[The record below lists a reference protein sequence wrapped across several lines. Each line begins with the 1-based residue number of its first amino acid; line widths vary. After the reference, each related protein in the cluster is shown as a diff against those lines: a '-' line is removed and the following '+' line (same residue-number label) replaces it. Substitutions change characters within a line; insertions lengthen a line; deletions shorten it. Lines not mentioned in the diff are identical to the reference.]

1 MFYKKMPSLTIG
13 NHRASIPV
21 IQGGMGV
28 GISLSGLASSV
39 AHSGGIG
46 VIAANAVGMIDL
58 DYFVDGKAA
67 NIRALRSEIRK
78 ARKMSSGV
86 LGVNIM
92 VATNDFKDLMRVSIE
107 EKIDIMILG
116 AGLPIKGIPVD
127 ECRKNNVAVVPIV
140 SSARAASLIF
150 RSWEKKYSDIPDAVI
165 VEGPEAGGHIGF
177 KQEQIEDPSY
187 SLECLVPEVIETV
200 GDFSD
205 KYEKNIPVIAAGG
218 IYTGEDIF
226 NIMRKGAS
234 GVQMGTRFVVTD
246 ECDAHENFKKAY
258 IASCKENLKII
269 KSPVGMIGRAIEN
282 NFLKKAHSGEKMKF
296 ACPWKCLA
304 SCKAESAN
312 YCISIALDNARRG
325 NLEEGYAFAG
335 SNAFRTEEIVPVKK
349 LISTLW
355 EEYCMAVGSCW
366 EKLNSEYARM
376 LDNLVSL
383 KEDYVFTVDRTVS
396 RIKEDYESSVK
407 KFSDFKVECTQTF
420 EKNFTSVKKEYFRK
434 YEKGLVFIKNETD
447 SVFEKMEKI
456 RTDFR
461 SLMSSYG
468 IA

>member
-1 MFYKKMPSLTIG
+1 MFSGKMPSLTIG
-13 NHRASIPV
+13 KHCASIPV

-39 AHSGGIG
+39 AQSGGIG
-46 VIAANAVGMIDL
+46 VIAANAVGMIDSE
-58 DYFVDGKAA
+58 YFVDGKSA
-67 NIRALRSEIRK
+67 NLRVLRNEIRK

-92 VATNDFKDLMRVSIE
+92 VATNDFKELMDVSIE

-127 ECRKNNVAVVPIV
+127 KCRNNNVAIVPIV

-177 KQEQIEDPSY
+177 KQEQVQNPAY
-187 SLECLVPEVIETV
+187 SLECLVPEVLKTV
-200 GDFSD
+200 HSFSD

-258 IASCKENLKII
+258 ITSSKENLKII

-282 NFLKKAHSGEKMKF
+282 DFLKKAHSGKKIKF
-296 ACPWKCLA
+296 SCPWKCLA
-304 SCKAESAN
+304 SCKAGSAN

-335 SNAFRTEEIVPVKK
+335 SNAFRTKEIIPVKK
-349 LISTLW
+349 LISILW
-355 EEYCMAVGSCW
+355 EEYCLAVGSCW
-366 EKLNSEYARM
+366 EKLNSEYVRM
-376 LDNLVSL
+376 IDKLVSL
-383 KEDYVFTVDRTVS
+383 KENYISTVDSTVA
-396 RIKEDYESSVK
+396 KLKGDYHYSVR
-407 KFSDFKVECTQTF
+407 KFSDFKLECSETF
-420 EKNFTSVKKEYFRK
+420 EKNLMSMKKEYFK
-434 YEKGLVFIKNETD
+434 TYEKGLFFITKETD
-447 SVFEKMEKI
+447 SVFKKMEKI
-456 RTDFR
+456 RTDFM
-461 SLMSSYG
+461 SLISSYG